1 MIDDLDIVRKSRA
14 RRMKLSVD
22 PRSGRVR
29 LVLPVRASLAAA
41 LEWAEAHQ
49 GWIARQ
55 RARLP
60 QPWPVEPGMIVP
72 FGGEDH
78 VLNWA
83 EHHPRSP
90 QRVAGEIQIGGPQEL
105 LAARLLRWLRAEAH
119 RVLEAETRQLA
130 ETHGLFVRAVAVGDP
145 KSRWGSCSS
154 TGDIRYSW
162 RLILAPDYVRRA
174 TVTHELA
181 HRVHMDHS
189 RAFHTL
195 AAQLYGGD
203 PAPARD
209 WLRRHGA
216 RLYWFGRAD

>member
-1 MIDDLDIVRKSRA
+1 MIEDLDIVRKATA

-29 LVLPVRASLAAA
+29 LVLPVRASLSAA
-41 LEWAEAHQ
+41 LDWAQAHQ

-60 QPWPVEPGMIVP
+60 QPWPIEPGMAVP
-72 FGGEDH
+72 FGGIDH
-78 VLNWA
+78 ILNWA
-83 EHHPRSP
+83 ETHPRTP
-90 QRVAGEIQIGGPQEL
+90 RAEAGQIVIGGPQDL
-105 LAARLLRWLRAEAH
+105 LAGRLLRWLRTQAH
-119 RVLEAETRQLA
+119 RQLEAETRQIA
-130 ETHGLFVRAVAVGDP
+130 AAHGLQVASVHVGDP

-189 RAFHTL
+189 RAFHAL
-195 AAQLYGGD
+195 AAKLYEGD
-203 PAPARD
+203 PAPARE

>member
-1 MIDDLDIVRKSRA
+1 MIEDLDIVRKASA

-29 LVLPVRASLAAA
+29 LVLPIRASLSAAMD
-41 LEWAEAHQ
+41 WAEAHQ

-60 QPWPVEPGMIVP
+60 QPWPIEPGMMVP

-78 VLNWA
+78 CLNWA
-83 EHHPRSP
+83 EHFSRLPR
-90 QRVAGEIQIGGPQEL
+90 REAGEIIIGGPQDL
-105 LAARLLRWLRAEAH
+105 LAPRLLRWLRREAQQ
-119 RVLEAETRQLA
+119 VLDVETRSIA
-130 ETHGLFVRAVAVGDP
+130 AAHGLSVGSVGVGDP

-154 TGDIRYSW
+154 NGDIRYSW
-162 RLILAPDYVRRA
+162 RLILAPDFVRRA

-189 RAFHTL
+189 RAFHAL
-195 AAQLYGGD
+195 AAELYGGD
-203 PAPARD
+203 PAPARA
-209 WLRRHGA
+209 WLRRYGA
-216 RLYWFGRAD
+216 RLYWFGREG

>member
-1 MIDDLDIVRKSRA
+1 MIEDLDIVRKATA

-29 LVLPVRASLAAA
+29 LVLPSRASLSAA

-60 QPWPVEPGMIVP
+60 QPWPIEPGMIVP
-72 FGGEDH
+72 FGGVEFI
-78 VLNWA
+78 LNWA
-83 EHHPRSP
+83 ETHPRTP
-90 QRVAGEIQIGGPQEL
+90 KLKDGELWIGGPRDL
-105 LAARLLRWLRAEAH
+105 LASRLLRWLRSQAH
-119 RVLEAETRQLA
+119 VLLETETRDIAQR
-130 ETHGLFVRAVAVGDP
+130 HGLHVASIGVGDP

-162 RLILAPDYVRRA
+162 RLILAPEYVRRA

-189 RAFHTL
+189 RAFHAL
-195 AAQLYGGD
+195 AAKLYEGD
-203 PAPARD
+203 PAPARE
-209 WLRRHGA
+209 WLRRNGA
-216 RLYWFGRAD
+216 RLYWFGRVD

>member
-1 MIDDLDIVRKSRA
+1 MIEDLDIVRKATA

-29 LVLPVRASLAAA
+29 LVLPSRASLSAA

-60 QPWPVEPGMIVP
+60 QPWPIEPGMIVP

-90 QRVAGEIQIGGPQEL
+90 QRVAMGLSEL
-105 LAARLLRWLRAEAH
+105 LINAVEHGNLAISYSDKTRLL
-119 RVLEAETRQLA
+119 Q
-130 ETHGLFVRAVAVGDP
+130 
-145 KSRWGSCSS
+145 
-154 TGDIRYSW
+154 
-162 RLILAPDYVRRA
+162 
-174 TVTHELA
+174 
-181 HRVHMDHS
+181 
-189 RAFHTL
+189 
-195 AAQLYGGD
+195 
-203 PAPARD
+203 
-209 WLRRHGA
+209 
-216 RLYWFGRAD
+216 

>member
-41 LEWAEAHQ
+41 LDWAEAHQ

-60 QPWPVEPGMIVP
+60 RPWPVEPGMIVP

-83 EHHPRSP
+83 EHYPRSP
-90 QRVAGEIQIGGPQEL
+90 QRVAGEIQIGGPQDL
-105 LAARLLRWLRAEAH
+105 LAARLLRWLRAEAL
-119 RVLEAETRQLA
+119 RLLDAETRQIA
-130 ETHGLFVRAVAVGDP
+130 AAHGLFVASVGVGDP

-154 TGDIRYSW
+154 SGDIRYSW
-162 RLILAPDYVRRA
+162 RLILAPDFVRRA

-189 RAFHTL
+189 RAFHAL
-195 AAQLYGGD
+195 AADLYGGD

>member
-1 MIDDLDIVRKSRA
+1 MIDDLDIIRKATA

-29 LVLPVRASLAAA
+29 LVLPARASLSAA
-41 LEWAEAHQ
+41 LDWAEAHQ

-60 QPWPVEPGMIVP
+60 QPWPITPGMAVP
-72 FGGEDH
+72 FAGADH
-78 VLNWA
+78 LLNWA
-83 EHHPRSP
+83 EAHPRTP
-90 QRVAGEIQIGGPQEL
+90 KLVDGQIMIGGPLEL
-105 LAARLLRWLRAEAH
+105 VPARLLRWLRSQALV
-119 RVLEAETRQLA
+119 RLEAETRTIAQRHNLQ
-130 ETHGLFVRAVAVGDP
+130 VARVSVGDP

-154 TGDIRYSW
+154 TGEIRYSW
-162 RLILAPDYVRRA
+162 RLILAPDFVRRA

-189 RAFHTL
+189 RAFHAL
-195 AAQLYGGD
+195 AATLYEGD

>member
-90 QRVAGEIQIGGPQEL
+90 QRVAGEIQIGGPARVIGGAAVA
-105 LAARLLRWLRAEAH
+105 LAA
-119 RVLEAETRQLA
+119 
-130 ETHGLFVRAVAVGDP
+130 G
-145 KSRWGSCSS
+145 
-154 TGDIRYSW
+154 
-162 RLILAPDYVRRA
+162 
-174 TVTHELA
+174 
-181 HRVHMDHS
+181 
-189 RAFHTL
+189 
-195 AAQLYGGD
+195 
-203 PAPARD
+203 
-209 WLRRHGA
+209 
-216 RLYWFGRAD
+216 